1 SDDAEISQPRARTLR
16 EWQRPSEV
24 DNPIGTS
31 LAEFIKASGDNADT
45 QTGRT
50 DEGTD
55 KIPANITRKLLQCRS
70 HPQKPFTAT

>member
-1 SDDAEISQPRARTLR
+1 
-16 EWQRPSEV
+16 
-24 DNPIGTS
+24 
-31 LAEFIKASGDNADT
+31 AEFIKASGDNAAT

-70 HPQKPFTAT
+70 HPQRLLPSYLVAAGALGGKRHFADLGGLITRLLSQ